1 MTEGSE
7 MNESYVRDELF
18 DKAKEVGEFEVFPTP
33 SEAEEDVDN
42 AFLISTGILFGV
54 PKMFIVRVEE
64 FHYTGEE
71 RDKETD
77 KILKEQERHIKKVL
91 SEHKIVLGEAAWN
104 TVFSYAVRDVHPSR
118 TSGRLSEDEMRSVE
132 EAFDALG
139 LDP

>member
-33 SEAEEDVDN
+33 SEAEEDLDN
-42 AFLISTGILFGV
+42 AFLISTGILLGV

-64 FHYTGEE
+64 FHHSPEGG
-71 RDKETD
+71 DNETD
-77 KILKEQERHIKKVL
+77 KILKVQERHIKRVL
-91 SEHKIVLGEAAWN
+91 SEHKIVLSEAAWN
-104 TVFSYAVRDVHPSR
+104 TVFSYAVLDVHPSR
-118 TSGRLSEDEMRSVE
+118 TRGRLSEDEMRSVE